1 MVKLNSWFFVK
12 TTVLLLAL
20 TLLTACLSQNGS
32 ETGNIDFDTDKA
44 LSVEGQSLIVFDTL
58 EHDFGTII
66 EGEKLMC
73 YFTYRNNG
81 DAQLLLT
88 SVKASCGCTTPDW
101 SNEPLGPGKSEELK
115 ILFDASGRKGK
126 QHKQITVHSNGGT
139 EAVYLTIK
147 ANVINN

>member
-1 MVKLNSWFFVK
+1 MKVNSQFFVK
-12 TTVLLLAL
+12 TTVSLVAL
-20 TLLTACLSQNGS
+20 TLLTACISHNGS
-32 ETGNIDFDTDKA
+32 EAGKADVDSGKA
-44 LSVEGQSLIVFDTL
+44 LSVEGQPLIIFDTL

-73 YFTYRNNG
+73 YFTYQNNG

-101 SNEPLGPGKSEELK
+101 SSEPLGPGKREELK
-115 ILFDASGRKGK
+115 VLFDASGRKGK

-139 EAVYLTIK
+139 KAVYLTIK